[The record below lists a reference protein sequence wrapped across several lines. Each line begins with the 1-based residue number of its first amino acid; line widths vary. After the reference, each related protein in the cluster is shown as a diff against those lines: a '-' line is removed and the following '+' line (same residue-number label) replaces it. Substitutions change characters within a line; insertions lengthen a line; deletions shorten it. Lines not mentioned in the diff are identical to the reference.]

1 MIDSYSLLNRDLKK
15 YIYEKGWTNLTKIQ
29 DAAIK
34 QIYKTDN
41 NLILAAPTASG
52 KTEAAFL
59 PAISKSKDL
68 DKSLRILYISPL
80 IALIN
85 DQFKR
90 ITELCKDLSI
100 NVTSWHSESSVAK
113 KENLIKNP
121 SGILLI
127 TPESL
132 EAMMVSDKGR
142 AEILF
147 KDLDFIIVDEI
158 HGFLDSNRGLQLK
171 SLLVR
176 IQNYT
181 ANPPRMLGLSATIGD
196 KNYDLAKCF
205 FINARETNILLD
217 RSRNEIEISL
227 DYMEKEEIDIDIAN
241 KILEYSLGKS
251 TLVFPNSREKVEK
264 ISYLLKKEAQEK
276 GYDIRIFS
284 HHSSISKLK
293 RIEIETF
300 AKESRRDFI
309 IVATS
314 TLELGIDIGSVDQVI
329 QVGSAASVLSLSQ
342 RLGRSGRRTRKSI
355 IRQIATDKWDLV
367 QALAS
372 LELFK
377 EGKLDKI
384 DGKVKVYDIFAHQV
398 LSTLLEKNGLLI
410 EDFYKLN
417 KDLKSFDDISDEE
430 FQILTEFLLEKDFVE
445 EIDGEFIVGMAAE
458 KLMTMGS
465 FYNQFVSKKT
475 YKVQTDKNLL
485 GEIELGENLRA
496 SDRIYLSGQV
506 WKIEAIN
513 HKSRKIRVSLS
524 DVANAKSF
532 GGSGGFEIS
541 GEVREKME
549 EILLDPALINY
560 GENIS
565 EIVSGLGNDLT
576 KESYHLVDQDGK
588 IFLRT
593 FKSTKINKTLA
604 IMLNIKTKSLD
615 YYVEEKSSTIVGPNI
630 KKDFEN
636 LQANPLGESEIKKYL
651 LEKPNLI
658 DSFISQNKFMILVP
672 NELKILYI
680 TENILDIS
688 GVNQYL
694 QIL

>member
-1 MIDSYSLLNRDLKK
+1 MTDSYSLLNRDLKK

-59 PAISKSKDL
+59 PAISKSEDL

-132 EAMMVSDKGR
+132 EAMMVSDKGM

-158 HGFLDSNRGLQLK
+158 HGFLDTNRGLQLK

-196 KNYDLAKCF
+196 KNYDLTKNF
-205 FINARETNILLD
+205 FINGRQTNILLD
-217 RSRNEIEISL
+217 KSRNDIEISL

-276 GYDIRIFS
+276 GYDIRVFS

-300 AKESRRDFI
+300 AKESRMDFI

-398 LSTLLEKNGLLI
+398 LSTLLEKNGLMI
-410 EDFYKLN
+410 EEFYKLN
-417 KDLKSFDDISDEE
+417 KDLKSFADISDEE

-576 KESYHLVDQDGK
+576 KVSYHLVDQDGK
-588 IFLRT
+588 FSLRT

-604 IMLNIKTKSLD
+604 LMLNIKTKSLD

-630 KKDFEN
+630 KKVFEN
-636 LQANPLGESEIKKYL
+636 LQANPLDESEIKKYL

-658 DSFISQNKFMILVP
+658 DSFISKNKFMVLVP

>member
-1 MIDSYSLLNRDLKK
+1 MTDSYSLLNRDLKK
-15 YIYEKGWTNLTKIQ
+15 YIYEKAWINLTKIQ

-34 QIYKTDN
+34 HIYGSDN

-59 PAISKSKDL
+59 PAISKSEDIGK
-68 DKSLRILYISPL
+68 KLRILYISPL

-90 ITELCKDLSI
+90 IEEICKGLDI

-113 KENLIKNP
+113 KDKLIENP

-132 EAMMVSDKGR
+132 EAMFISDKNR

-158 HGFLDSNRGLQLK
+158 HGFLDTNRGLQLK

-181 ANPPRMLGLSATIGD
+181 KNSPRMLGLSATIGD
-196 KNYDLAKCF
+196 QNYDLAKEF
-205 FINARETNILLD
+205 FINGRDTNILLD
-217 RSRNEIEISL
+217 RSKNDLEISL
-227 DYMEKEEIDIDIAN
+227 DYMPQDDVDLDLAK

-251 TLVFPNSREKVEK
+251 SLVFPNSREKVEK
-264 ISYLLKKEAQEK
+264 ITYLLKKEAQEK

-284 HHSSISKLK
+284 HHSSISKMK
-293 RIEIETF
+293 RIEIENF

-314 TLELGIDIGSVDQVI
+314 TLELGIDIGSVDEVI
-329 QVGSAASVLSLSQ
+329 QVGSASSVLSLSQ
-342 RLGRSGRRTRKSI
+342 RLGRSGRRTRKSV
-355 IRQIATDKWDLV
+355 IRQIATDKWDLI
-367 QALAS
+367 QAVAC

-410 EDFYKLN
+410 DDYFKLN
-417 KDLKSFDDISDEE
+417 KSLKAFFDISDEE
-430 FQILTEFLLEKDFVE
+430 FKILTDFLLEKNFIE
-445 EIDGEFIVGMAAE
+445 ENDGEYIVGLEAE
-458 KLMTMGS
+458 KLMTMGA
-465 FYNQFVSKKT
+465 FYNQFVTKKS
-475 YKVQTDKNLL
+475 YKVATSKALL
-485 GEIELGENLRA
+485 GEIELGENLRLA
-496 SDRIYLSGQV
+496 DRIYLTGQV

-513 HKSRKIRVSLS
+513 HKTRKIRVSLS
-524 DVANAKSF
+524 DEANAKSF
-532 GGSGGFEIS
+532 AGSAGFEIS
-541 GEVREKME
+541 GDVREKME
-549 EILLDPALINY
+549 EILLNPSKTNFDGQIKELIKD
-560 GENIS
+560 
-565 EIVSGLGNDLT
+565 LGKDLDE
-576 KESYHLVDQDGK
+576 ESYHFIDYDGK
-588 IFLRT
+588 TSLRT
-593 FKSTKINKTLA
+593 FRSTKINKTLA
-604 IMLNIKTKSLD
+604 LMLNIKSKSLD
-615 YYVEEKSSTIVGPNI
+615 YYVEEKSSTIIGPKI
-630 KKDFEN
+630 RIDFKN
-636 LQANPLGESEIKKYL
+636 LQENQLDDNDIRDFLMENPK
-651 LEKPNLI
+651 LI
-658 DSFISQNKFMILVP
+658 DGYISQNKFMVLIP
-672 NELKILYI
+672 DSLKIVYI
-680 TENILDIS
+680 VENILDID
-688 GVNQYL
+688 GAKEFL